1 MSEGNFEQILTF
13 TLGGR
18 QYGVEV
24 ARIQE
29 VVKAPEFHFIPQAGF
44 PYAGAINFHGKVV
57 PVLDLPAMIDS
68 VSQRRD
74 KRVIV
79 LHPDLCLLG
88 FTVESIEGLVL
99 LEAENLPGEPP
110 AGEQAAAYVR
120 FLVEYEGREL
130 RLLDVEKMVG
140 ALGEPRAHDRRK
152 AWG

>member
-1 MSEGNFEQILTF
+1 MSEGNFAQILAF

-29 VVKAPEFHFIPQAGF
+29 VVKAPEFFFIPQAGF

-68 VSQRRD
+68 ASPRRD
-74 KRVIV
+74 KRVVV
-79 LHPDLCLLG
+79 LHPDICLLG

-99 LEAENLPGEPP
+99 LEAETLSGDP
-110 AGEQAAAYVR
+110 AVGDEAAYVR
-120 FLVEYEGREL
+120 SLVEHEGLEL
-130 RLLDVEKMVG
+130 RLLDVEKVIG
-140 ALGEPRAHDRRK
+140 ALGEPRAQDRRK